1 MNLIE
6 QRTACPV
13 TRVQTIISGKWK
25 ILILWH
31 LKQGTQR
38 FGSLQR
44 LLPGISNGILT
55 RQLRELEQDGMLLR
69 KVYREIPIKVE
80 YSLTDTGLSF
90 LPILD
95 AMATWSMSHM
105 SESKQ

>member
-1 MNLIE
+1 MNLTE

-44 LLPGISNGILT
+44 LLPGISKGILT

-95 AMATWSMSHM
+95 AMAVWSMSHI
-105 SESKQ
+105 SESEQ